1 MSHLQLL
8 DENYGLSLDQIDFY
22 RNNGFI
28 KLKNIFDS
36 ETLTYFG
43 RLIAEKVAEKIKNV
57 SDLDDRDTYG
67 KAFLQIFNL
76 LLRLDKVI

>member
-8 DENYGLSLDQIDFY
+8 DENYALSLDQIDFY

-43 RLIAEKVAEKIKNV
+43 RLIADVW
-57 SDLDDRDTYG
+57 
-67 KAFLQIFNL
+67 
-76 LLRLDKVI
+76 